1 MTNLVK
7 VCFLA
12 FSLFASA
19 ISFASDLTEESVK
32 SLLSKIDNAVAN
44 LNAAEVSKALSDNVI
59 ITINITMQGQ
69 TQVMRPSKQEYIAML
84 EEGWSMYEN
93 YKYRKS
99 NVKIKI
105 QGSKAF
111 VSADV
116 RESMTVQGQ
125 NIAGES
131 KEEITIE
138 LINGKPLITNMV
150 GYTSM

>member
-1 MTNLVK
+1 MTKLVK

-32 SLLSKIDNAVAN
+32 SVLSKIDNAVAN
-44 LNAAEVSKALSDNVI
+44 LNANEVSKVLSDNVI

-84 EEGWSMYEN
+84 EEGWAMYEN
-93 YKYRKS
+93 YKYSKS

-105 QGSKAF
+105 QGRKAF
-111 VSADV
+111 ISADV

-138 LINGKPLITNMV
+138 LINGKPLITKVV

>member
-138 LINGKPLITNMV
+138 LINGKPLITDMV

>member
-44 LNAAEVSKALSDNVI
+44 LNADEVSKALSDNVI

-93 YKYRKS
+93 YKYSKS

-105 QGSKAF
+105 QGRKAF